1 MLSAFIS
8 VLGVSQ
14 IPIYYPLKGI
24 KHGARMNQ
32 RVSENNYKQYLWG
45 YLMFCPLYFCY
56 YL

>member
-24 KHGARMNQ
+24 KHGAKMNQ
-32 RVSENNYKQYLWG
+32 RVSENNYKQYL
-45 YLMFCPLYFCY
+45 
-56 YL
+56 

>member
-24 KHGARMNQ
+24 KLGVRMNQ
-32 RVSENNYKQYLWG
+32 RVSDNNYKEYI
-45 YLMFCPLYFCY
+45 
-56 YL
+56 